1 MTELSVEQT
10 QIPGLLVV
18 RLPLHEDNRGWFK
31 ENWQRAKMTALGLP
45 DFGPVQHSVAYN
57 ARRGVTRGVHTE
69 PWDKFISV
77 AHGRIFGAWV
87 DMREGE
93 SFGEVFTIEA
103 DPSVAVFVPRGVG
116 NSYQV
121 LEDGTTYSYLV
132 NDHWRP
138 GLAYPAL
145 NLADPTVAIPWPIP
159 LAEAEISDKDLATP
173 MLADVVPMAPRKT
186 LIVGFKGQLG
196 TALQADF
203 PGADLVDLDGRRTGA
218 PATGP
223 EARTGCLD
231 VTDAKQV
238 AAWPWNEYG
247 LVLNAA
253 AYTAVD
259 AAETPEGRRTA
270 WAANAGAPATLA
282 RLAAEHRFTLVH
294 YSSEY
299 VFDGTVDPH
308 TEDEPLSPLG
318 VYAQTKAA
326 GDVAVA
332 TAPRHYVVRTSWVI
346 GAGKNFV
353 RTMQQLA
360 ANGVSPSVVDDQ
372 VGRLTFTEELS
383 RATRHLL
390 DVGAAYGTYN
400 VSNGGEPTSFA
411 DVARAVFEL
420 SGRSS
425 ADVSSVTTEEYFAGK
440 DLAPRPLHSVMDLS
454 KLRATGFE
462 PEDARVALER
472 FVRESGQLR
481 RVRPAS
487 AGRTSAR

>member
-1 MTELSVEQT
+1 VAELTVET
-10 QIPGLLVV
+10 TDIPGLLVV
-18 RLPLHEDNRGWFK
+18 HLPLHEDARGWFK

-87 DMREGE
+87 DMREGD
-93 SFGEVFTIEA
+93 SFGKVFTIEA
-103 DPSVAVFVPRGVG
+103 DPTVAVFVPRGVG

-132 NDHWRP
+132 NDHWRA

-159 LAEAEISDKDLATP
+159 LAEAEISDKDKTTP
-173 MLADVVPMAPRKT
+173 MLADVEPMKPKKT
-186 LIVGFKGQLG
+186 LVIGALGQLG
-196 TALQADF
+196 RALTAAYPD
-203 PGADLVDLDGRRTGA
+203 ADLVDLPSHPLVEERGA
-218 PATGP
+218 PAPSLETSQAGAGTHVAP
-223 EARTGCLD
+223 LD
-231 VTDAKQV
+231 VTDADQV
-238 AAWPWNEYG
+238 AAFPWNEYA

-270 WAANAGAPATLA
+270 WAANAQAPATLA

-299 VFDGTVDPH
+299 VFDGTQDPH

-326 GDVAVA
+326 GDVAIA
-332 TAPRHYVVRTSWVI
+332 AAPRHYVLRTSWVI
-346 GAGKNFV
+346 GEGKNFV

-360 ANGVSPSVVDDQ
+360 AKGVSPSVVDDQ
-372 VGRLTFTEELS
+372 VGRLTFTEELA
-383 RATRHLL
+383 RATAHL
-390 DVGAAYGTYN
+390 VGTEAAYGVYN
-400 VSNGGEPTSFA
+400 VSNGGAPQSWA
-411 DVARAVFEL
+411 QIAKQVYEL
-420 SGRSS
+420 SGRS
-425 ADVSSVTTEEYFAGK
+425 ADDVTPVTTETYYAGQ
-440 DLAPRPLHSVMDLS
+440 DGLSPRPLLSVMDLS
-454 KLRATGFE
+454 KLEATGFE
-462 PEDARVALER
+462 PEDATTALER
-472 FVRESGQLR
+472 YLS
-481 RVRPAS
+481 
-487 AGRTSAR
+487 

>member
-1 MTELSVEQT
+1 MTTELSIEQT
-10 QIPGLLVV
+10 PIPGLLVV
-18 RLPLHEDNRGWFK
+18 RLPLHEDSRGWFK

-77 AHGRIFGAWV
+77 ASGRIFGAWV

-103 DPSVAVFVPRGVG
+103 DPTVAVFVPRGVG

-145 NLADPTVAIPWPIP
+145 NLADPTVAIRWPIP
-159 LAEAEISDKDLATP
+159 LGEAEISDKDLATP
-173 MLADVVPMAPRKT
+173 LLADVEPMKPTKT
-186 LIVGFKGQLG
+186 LIIGALGQLG
-196 TALQADF
+196 RALTAEF
-203 PGADLVDLDGRRTGA
+203 PDADLVDL
-218 PATGP
+218 PAAVAATTTSVEPAGTP
-223 EARTGCLD
+223 QVVPLD
-231 VTDAKQV
+231 VTDADQV

-282 RLAAEHRFTLVH
+282 RLSSEHRFTLVH
-294 YSSEY
+294 YSTEY
-299 VFDGTVDPH
+299 VFDGTLDPH
-308 TEDEPLSPLG
+308 TEEEPLSPLG
-318 VYAQTKAA
+318 VYAQSKAA

-332 TAPRHYVVRTSWVI
+332 TARNHYVLRTSWVI
-346 GAGKNFV
+346 GAGNNFV

-360 ANGVSPSVVDDQ
+360 AKGVSPSVVDDQ
-372 VGRLTFTEELS
+372 VGRLTFTTELS

-390 DVGAAYGTYN
+390 EVGAAHGTYN
-400 VSNGGEPTSFA
+400 VSNGGDTTSFA
-411 DVARAVFEL
+411 DIAKAVFEL
-420 SGRSS
+420 AGRS
-425 ADVSSVTTEEYFAGK
+425 AEDVTPVTTDEYFAGK
-440 DLAPRPLHSVMDLS
+440 TLAPRPLRSVMDLA

-462 PEDARVALER
+462 PEAALIALER
-472 FVRESGQLR
+472 YVSG
-481 RVRPAS
+481 
-487 AGRTSAR
+487 G